1 MEPSDKGG
9 GQGLGNCYSPVPKR
23 LPVLKRASS
32 CCERFGSH
40 SAEELGNRAAGT
52 AGPVTL
58 SEATSFASRSALLC
72 PRAVAVSP
80 FLTSP
85 AMRDRHCLRGPRSLW
100 ELKDLFSILYVS
112 PPESIRPFSVS
123 KAPRTWREVKARLES
138 GCVSTCTSAA
148 GRRAQV
154 SALSSAFRAED
165 PPGRGFVQASWP
177 VSHSLDFPTGR
188 RRSAGSKGPEV

>member
-1 MEPSDKGG
+1 MWTPGGARVPRPALFQAHTSHRSRATRELPESRGTSKCRPGVGPLMEPSDKGG
-9 GQGLGNCYSPVPKR
+9 GQGLGNCYSPVPKH

-112 PPESIRPFSVS
+112 PP
-123 KAPRTWREVKARLES
+123 
-138 GCVSTCTSAA
+138 
-148 GRRAQV
+148 
-154 SALSSAFRAED
+154 
-165 PPGRGFVQASWP
+165 
-177 VSHSLDFPTGR
+177 
-188 RRSAGSKGPEV
+188 